1 MSTDRNIAAVRRLI
15 DIGFTRGDL
24 SVVAETVSPDCI
36 EHQRGS
42 KSGVAGAE
50 DTIRTLHRWFSDFSL
65 TIEDL
70 VAVGDMVWARNR
82 ARGVNTGS
90 VMGHAPT
97 GRPIE
102 IDVIDVVRMADG
114 KIVEHWG
121 VPDQLGMLMQ
131 LDLLPRREPAPA
143 GHPTGAYSQGA
154 RELVRGDV

>member
-82 ARGVNTGS
+82 ARGVNTG
-90 VMGHAPT
+90 
-97 GRPIE
+97 RPIE

-143 GHPTGAYSQGA
+143 GHPTGAYSQRA